1 VIEATAAAPDAPAE
15 VPAKASRFW
24 RIVLF
29 VVAVQLAVI
38 TVGLALFGT
47 LGLADGGGGCGGL

>member
-15 VPAKASRFW
+15 VPAKTSHFW

-47 LGLADGGGGCGGL
+47 LGLADGGGGCGGG